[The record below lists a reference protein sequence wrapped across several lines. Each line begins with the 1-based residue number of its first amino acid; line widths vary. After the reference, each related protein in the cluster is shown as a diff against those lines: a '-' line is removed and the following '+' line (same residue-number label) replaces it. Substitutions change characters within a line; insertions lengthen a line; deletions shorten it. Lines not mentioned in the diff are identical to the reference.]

1 MRFVRYDSERRSEL
15 RFKGMNSLSLAT
27 LILMFAA
34 SCVLSSHLAY
44 AQTDTLRIVE
54 GKSSVLSFTE
64 KVKTVSIANEDIA
77 DVVSIT
83 PTELVIIGKEVGTT
97 SLLVWGE
104 WNKIAGYELRVD
116 RNVTGQQVVLE
127 VQVAEVNRTR
137 LSEYGVDFLLIDTDD
152 GAWSGTQ
159 MLGSYAGEVTSP
171 DPTSRDMM
179 IPDGATAAIKWI
191 DHRQRIYGAIKALQ
205 RNGDLELLANP
216 RLLSLSGEEAS
227 FLVGGE
233 IPVPVAQSTSA
244 AGVPNITIQWKE
256 YGIRLQFLPTIIDT
270 NLVNLQI
277 KPEISSLDW
286 ANMVS
291 FGGYDIPALRTRK
304 ANATVELNSDQAIV
318 LGGLIATE
326 SFKTVKRIPI
336 LGHIPVLNFFFS
348 RKETSTVETELL
360 IVVSPRIIGLV
371 ADESIP
377 PFPTLKKDE
386 SISSATGSHE
396 EDSPTDVV
404 SQSDSLAVPA
414 DR

>member
-1 MRFVRYDSERRSEL
+1 M
-15 RFKGMNSLSLAT
+15 RFKGMNSFPLAT
-27 LILMFAA
+27 LILMFTA
-34 SCVLSSHLAY
+34 SCLLSSHPVH

-64 KVKTVSIANEDIA
+64 KVKTVSIANEDVA

-83 PTELVIIGKEVGTT
+83 PTELVIIGKKVGVTT
-97 SLLVWGE
+97 LLIWGE
-104 WNKIAGYELRVD
+104 WGKIGEYELRVD

-127 VQVAEVNRTR
+127 VQVAEVNRTK

-152 GAWSGTQ
+152 GAWNGTQ
-159 MLGSYAGEVTSP
+159 ILGSYAGEVTSP

-179 IPDGATAAIKWI
+179 IPDGATAAVKWI
-191 DHRQRIYGAIKALQ
+191 DHRQRIYGALKAMQ
-205 RNGDLELLANP
+205 RNGALELLANP

-244 AGVPNITIQWKE
+244 AGIPNITIQWKE
-256 YGIRLQFLPTIIDT
+256 YGISLHFLPTIIDT
-270 NLVNLQI
+270 NLINLQI

-304 ANATVELNSDQAIV
+304 ASATVELNSDQSIV

-336 LGHIPVLNFFFS
+336 LGHIPIINFFFS

-377 PFPTLKKDE
+377 PLPTLEKDE
-386 SISSATGSHE
+386 SISSATSSLEG
-396 EDSPTDVV
+396 DSQTDAVH
-404 SQSDSLAVPA
+404 QSDSLAAPA
-414 DR
+414 GR

>member
-1 MRFVRYDSERRSEL
+1 
-15 RFKGMNSLSLAT
+15 
-27 LILMFAA
+27 MFTAF
-34 SCVLSSHLAY
+34 CPLSSHLAL

-83 PTELVIIGKEVGTT
+83 PIELVIIGKKVGVTT
-97 SLLVWGE
+97 LLVWGE
-104 WNKIAGYELRVD
+104 LGKIGDYELRVN

-152 GAWSGTQ
+152 GGVWNGTQ
-159 MLGSYAGEVTSP
+159 ILGSYAGEVTSP

-191 DHRQRIYGAIKALQ
+191 DHRQRIYGALKALQ
-205 RNGDLELLANP
+205 RNGALELLANP

-233 IPVPVAQSTSA
+233 IPVPVAQSTSS
-244 AGVPNITIQWKE
+244 AGVPNVTIQWKE
-256 YGIRLQFLPTIIDT
+256 YGIRLHFLPTIIDT
-270 NLVNLQI
+270 NLVNLKI

-304 ANATVELNSDQAIV
+304 ASATVELNSEQSIV

-336 LGHIPVLNFFFS
+336 LGHIPILNFFFS

-371 ADESIP
+371 ADEAIP
-377 PFPTLKKDE
+377 PLPTLEKDE
-386 SISSATGSHE
+386 SISSATGSLE
-396 EDSPTDVV
+396 GDLQTDAVH
-404 SQSDSLAVPA
+404 QSDSLAVPA

>member
-1 MRFVRYDSERRSEL
+1 
-15 RFKGMNSLSLAT
+15 MNSFTLAT

-34 SCVLSSHLAY
+34 SCLLTSHVAH

-104 WNKIAGYELRVD
+104 WDKIAGYELRVD
-116 RNVTGQQVVLE
+116 RNATGQQVVLE

-152 GAWSGTQ
+152 GGTWNGTQ
-159 MLGSYAGEVTSP
+159 ILGSYAGEVTSP

-191 DHRQRIYGAIKALQ
+191 DNRHRVYSAIKALQ

-233 IPVPVAQSTSA
+233 IPVPVAQSTSS

-304 ANATVELNSDQAIV
+304 ASATVELNSDQSII

-348 RKETSTVETELL
+348 RKETSSVETELL
-360 IVVSPRIIGLV
+360 IVVSPRIIELV
-371 ADESIP
+371 ADEVIP
-377 PFPTLKKDE
+377 PLPTLEKDE
-386 SISSATGSHE
+386 SISSTAGSHE
-396 EDSPTDVV
+396 EDLPTDMTD
-404 SQSDSLAVPA
+404 QSDSLAVPA

>member
-1 MRFVRYDSERRSEL
+1 
-15 RFKGMNSLSLAT
+15 
-27 LILMFAA
+27 
-34 SCVLSSHLAY
+34 
-44 AQTDTLRIVE
+44 
-54 GKSSVLSFTE
+54 KSSVLSFTE

-83 PTELVIIGKEVGTT
+83 PIELVIIGKKVGVTT
-97 SLLVWGE
+97 LLVWGE
-104 WNKIAGYELRVD
+104 LGKIGDYELRVN

-152 GAWSGTQ
+152 GGVWNGTQ
-159 MLGSYAGEVTSP
+159 ILGSYAGEVTSP

-191 DHRQRIYGAIKALQ
+191 DHRQRIYGALKALQ
-205 RNGDLELLANP
+205 RNGALELLANP

-233 IPVPVAQSTSA
+233 IPVPVAQSTSS
-244 AGVPNITIQWKE
+244 AGVPNVTIQWKE
-256 YGIRLQFLPTIIDT
+256 YGIRLHFLPTIIDT
-270 NLVNLQI
+270 NLVNLKI

-304 ANATVELNSDQAIV
+304 ASATVELNSDQAIV

-326 SFKTVKRIPI
+326 SFKTIKRIPI
-336 LGHIPVLNFFFS
+336 LGHIPILNFFFS

-360 IVVSPRIIGLV
+360 IVVSPRIIGSV

-377 PFPTLKKDE
+377 PLPTLEKNE
-386 SISSATGSHE
+386 STGSATSSPEG
-396 EDSPTDVV
+396 DSQTDATH
-404 SQSDSLAVPA
+404 QSDSLAAPA
-414 DR
+414 DQ

>member
-1 MRFVRYDSERRSEL
+1 M
-15 RFKGMNSLSLAT
+15 RFKGMNSLPLAT
-27 LILMFAA
+27 LIFMFTAF
-34 SCVLSSHLAY
+34 CPLSSHLAL

-83 PTELVIIGKEVGTT
+83 PIELVIIGKKVGVTT
-97 SLLVWGE
+97 LLVWGE
-104 WNKIAGYELRVD
+104 LGKIGDYELRVN

-152 GAWSGTQ
+152 GGVWNGTQ
-159 MLGSYAGEVTSP
+159 ILGSYAGEVTSP

-191 DHRQRIYGAIKALQ
+191 DHRQRIYGALKALQ
-205 RNGDLELLANP
+205 RNGALELLANP

-233 IPVPVAQSTSA
+233 IPVPVAQSTSS
-244 AGVPNITIQWKE
+244 AGVPNVTIQWKE
-256 YGIRLQFLPTIIDT
+256 YGIRLHFLPTIIDT
-270 NLVNLQI
+270 NLVNLKI

-304 ANATVELNSDQAIV
+304 ASATVELNSDQAIV

-326 SFKTVKRIPI
+326 SFKTIKRIPI
-336 LGHIPVLNFFFS
+336 LGHIPILNFFFS

-360 IVVSPRIIGLV
+360 IVVSPRIIGSV

-377 PFPTLKKDE
+377 PLPTLEKGE
-386 SISSATGSHE
+386 STGSATSSLEG
-396 EDSPTDVV
+396 DSQTDAVH
-404 SQSDSLAVPA
+404 QSDSLAVPA